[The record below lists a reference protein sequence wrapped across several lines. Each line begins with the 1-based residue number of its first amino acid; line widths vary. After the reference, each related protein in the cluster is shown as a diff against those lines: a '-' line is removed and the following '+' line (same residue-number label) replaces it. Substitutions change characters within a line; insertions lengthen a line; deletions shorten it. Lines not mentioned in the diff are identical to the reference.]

1 MPKTPVEK
9 CATCQGQGEVSG
21 ITGPVD
27 CPDCGGLG
35 QLPSALTLTERRL
48 RELEGAYA
56 RQGGQVELDIRWLV
70 DQVRRSRHV
79 LVQILA
85 AGQDAEP
92 QDALASRVHFLANGV
107 LGMYPVDS
115 K

>member
-1 MPKTPVEK
+1 MVKSPIKK
-9 CATCQGQGEVSG
+9 CASCQGEGEVSG
-21 ITGPVD
+21 LTGPQD

-56 RQGGQVELDIRWLV
+56 RQGGQVELDMRWLV
-70 DQVRRSRHV
+70 DQVRRSRHA

-92 QDALASRVHFLANGV
+92 QDALASRVHFLANDV
-107 LGMYPVDS
+107 LGVYPAEP

>member
-1 MPKTPVEK
+1 MVKSPIEK
-9 CATCQGQGEVSG
+9 CASCQGEREVSG
-21 ITGPVD
+21 LTGPQD

-35 QLPSALTLTERRL
+35 QL

-56 RQGGQVELDIRWLV
+56 RQGGQVELDMRWLV
-70 DQVRRSRHV
+70 DQVRRSRHA

-92 QDALASRVHFLANGV
+92 QDALASRVHFLANDV
-107 LGMYPVDS
+107 LGVYPAEP